1 MVGAFPNFKD
11 RMEKSESHFL
21 YHVPCDDCGSS
32 DAGCMYSDGHTY
44 CQVCT
49 AYTPGD
55 GTPSEP
61 ASAPRKKMG
70 LIQGEY
76 IDLAKRG
83 IKEETCRFFGYQ
95 IGELGDQKVQI
106 APYHSPTGE
115 LVAQKVRF
123 PNKDFRVLGDL
134 KESSG
139 FFGAKHWSSGRKIV
153 ITEGEIDCMS
163 VSQVQNNKW
172 PVVSVPTGAKG
183 AAKAIKEHLEY
194 FNAFEE
200 VILMFDMD
208 EPGTA
213 AAQECASL
221 FPVGKVKIASL
232 SMKDP
237 NELLQAGKGEQ
248 IVTAIWQAKA
258 FRPDGLVGISDL
270 MEKLNAPIEQGLP
283 WFLDE
288 MTKLTFGRRYGELYG
303 LGAGTGIGKTDLFT
317 QQIAYDIEELGQK
330 VGLIFL
336 EQQPTE
342 TVTRVAGKLAG
353 KRFHVPDGA
362 WTQAER
368 NEWVL
373 KLDGKVTLYDN
384 FGQTEWSVVAQ
395 KIRYMAVADGIR
407 IFYVDH
413 LTAMADTA
421 DERGSLEQIMK
432 EMAGLAKELNVIIHF
447 ISHLATPDGKS
458 HEEGGHVSIRHF
470 KGARAIGF
478 WAHFMFGM
486 ERDQQA
492 EDPKVRM
499 TTLLRFLKDRYTG
512 QATGAVLYLGYDT
525 ETGRLFITEAPDEQ
539 STFTDTTKDF

>member
-1 MVGAFPNFKD
+1 
-11 RMEKSESHFL
+11 MEKSESHFL
-21 YHVPCDDCGSS
+21 YHVPCDACGSS
-32 DAGCMYSDGHTY
+32 DGNSLYSDGHQY
-44 CQVCT
+44 CHICE
-49 AYTPGD
+49 AYVPGD
-55 GTPSEP
+55 GEAPGQPS
-61 ASAPRKKMG
+61 ASPRKAMG

-76 IDLAKRG
+76 RDLLKRG
-83 IKEETCRFFGYQ
+83 LKEETCRFFGYQ
-95 IGELGDQKVQI
+95 VGTLGDQPVQI
-106 APYHSPTGE
+106 APYYSPSGE

-123 PNKDFRVLGDL
+123 PDKDFRILGDL
-134 KESSG
+134 KASSG

-153 ITEGEIDCMS
+153 ITEGEIDCMT

-194 FNAFEE
+194 FNNFEE

-208 EPGTA
+208 EPGSE
-213 AAQECASL
+213 AAQECAAL

-270 MEKLNAPIEQGLP
+270 MEKLNQPIEQGLP
-283 WFLDE
+283 WFLEE

-303 LGAGTGIGKTDLFT
+303 FGAGTGIGKTDFLT
-317 QQIAYDIEELGQK
+317 QQVAYDIDALKQK

-353 KRFHVPDGA
+353 KRFHIPDGS

-368 NEWVL
+368 NEWVM
-373 KLDGKVTLYDN
+373 KLDGQVTLYDN
-384 FGQTEWSVVAQ
+384 FGQTDWAVVAQ

-407 IFYVDH
+407 IFYIDH

-447 ISHLATPDGKS
+447 VSHLATPDGRS

-492 EDPKVRM
+492 EDLKVRM

-512 QATGAVLYLGYDT
+512 QATGQVLYLGYDT
-525 ETGRLFITEAPDEQ
+525 ETGRLFITEAPEEQ
-539 STFTDTTKDF
+539 ATFTDTTKDF